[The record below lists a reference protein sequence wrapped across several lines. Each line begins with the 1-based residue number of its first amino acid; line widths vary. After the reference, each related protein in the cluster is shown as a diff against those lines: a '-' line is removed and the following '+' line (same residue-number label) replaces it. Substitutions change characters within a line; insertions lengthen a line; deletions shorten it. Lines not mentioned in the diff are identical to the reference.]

1 MSAIPSTPVILDPG
15 PKVRTL
21 VALLLRVG
29 LGLTMLKRG
38 VVDYLSLTS
47 SISPGFFMSRV
58 PIPIDLEP
66 YFHYLAYAEMALGL
80 ALILG
85 FFTTAAAV
93 LAGCLQLITP
103 LLQTVVTLSTQFV
116 QARGMNVSVVLSL
129 YEGSGASNLLVV
141 AAVLWFSPVAS
152 NPWSLDRLIFVPRE
166 RPATPAPASAAPADA
181 PAPVKGPAEP
191 PSNTPAP
198 GSRAREFIANRAE

>member
-1 MSAIPSTPVILDPG
+1 MSPIPSTPVMIDPG
-15 PKVRTL
+15 PNAR
-21 VALLLRVG
+21 ALAVVLLRVG
-29 LGLTMLKRG
+29 LGLTLLKRG
-38 VVDYLSLTS
+38 VVDYLSLNS
-47 SISPGFFMSRV
+47 SISPGFFASRV

-66 YFHYLAYAEMALGL
+66 YFQSLAYAEMALGL

-103 LLQTVVTLSTQFV
+103 LLQTVVAMSTQLGP
-116 QARGMNVSVVLSL
+116 ARGMNVSVVLSL

-166 RPATPAPASAAPADA
+166 RPAAPATASSAPADTPAPEQ
-181 PAPVKGPAEP
+181 GPAGP
-191 PSNTPAP
+191 PSDTRAP
-198 GSRAREFIANRAE
+198 GSRAREFIANREG